1 MPGSRSAS
9 TDLLKGRIGV
19 GQQVGHGDAPGGASR
34 FFYTA
39 KPSRSE
45 RDGGTDILAG
55 KTREQITGREADS
68 AGQNNPRCSMQRTG
82 RIGNHHP
89 TVKPVALMRYLIRL
103 ICPQGGLILDP
114 FMGSGTTLIAARDE
128 FVRAVGIERDPEFC
142 DIARTRLR
150 QAALDFEEVR

>member
-1 MPGSRSAS
+1 
-9 TDLLKGRIGV
+9 
-19 GQQVGHGDAPGGASR
+19 
-34 FFYTA
+34 
-39 KPSRSE
+39 
-45 RDGGTDILAG
+45 
-55 KTREQITGREADS
+55 
-68 AGQNNPRCSMQRTG
+68 MQRTG